1 MEEATL
7 HTRSGIAASPCHHL
21 LKAAYRFTAVPTNQ
35 GRSRKE
41 QPTPAHTTRAC
52 LKIESS
58 DHRPILPTMTS
69 TSTEQQPEWELRKEN
84 AAPLARGRNAS
95 TLSKALS
102 SSAQVDHDSRR
113 ANDKRT
119 RQFERLVRPS
129 ERAAELVAERA
140 EEGRPI
146 EKTMDPMEL
155 LLMQESG
162 QQNGN
167 GDDDDAAALA
177 AAAGTAEQDDPLVHW
192 LSYIKFHQEAYPS
205 DTRAQFL
212 LMERCTRTI
221 VTFPR
226 YRDDVRFVRVCV
238 LYADKTSSPSDIFKF
253 LHQKGV
259 GGRTALF
266 WIAWAWVAEKA
277 DDYRFAEKVYLKGLS
292 KKAKPTKMLEQRHKQ
307 FQRRMSRH
315 WLNNTSLDQA
325 NLDESSGGAGSGG
338 GSGGGVRGA
347 LSGLTEGGVRRNHRA
362 RGSNSDLSFSSGMQ
376 SGNNGH
382 GWAHH
387 QQAQQQQ
394 HHAAAAASA
403 NNGGTSTFGTRRS
416 GSTGRPNSVM
426 AKAGFSIF
434 VDENEADNGGYNL
447 NRSHEDGGAGAGA
460 GHNRIAT
467 EADRVKENEGRTER
481 WNERGGLGREGQDGS
496 DENDGGGGGLYVQQQ
511 RRPAAPTFDVFVD
524 DECAAENKREEE
536 ERLKR
541 QREKEG
547 DGRSLRQRMDGGVV
561 SNDLWLR

>member
-1 MEEATL
+1 
-7 HTRSGIAASPCHHL
+7 
-21 LKAAYRFTAVPTNQ
+21 
-35 GRSRKE
+35 
-41 QPTPAHTTRAC
+41 
-52 LKIESS
+52 
-58 DHRPILPTMTS
+58 MTS

-167 GDDDDAAALA
+167 GGDDDAAALA

-394 HHAAAAASA
+394 QQAAAAAAASA